1 MNNDKINND
10 KTNKERSNIDLA
22 NIIKINNNT
31 NNNDNRFIT
40 KPDLSSLPT
49 GKIKYGLTNDYMFR
63 AVFQEN
69 KKALEGLL
77 YALLALPEGS
87 IAAIDIENPIE
98 LGKVIN
104 DKTCI
109 LDLKIML
116 NDKQLLNIE
125 MQVTDYGNWPERSLT
140 YLCRAFDHLKG
151 GEDYS
156 MVRPTMH
163 IGIIDFDLP
172 ELSPEFYA
180 EYMLLNVKNH
190 EVYSDKF
197 RLRVLNLNQINHVP
211 EGYKNSLYHWAKLF
225 KATTWE
231 EIKMLAEKNDYM
243 GETIVTMHQM
253 TEDEKI
259 AAECAARERYERDTL
274 SIYRKGLREG
284 RAETEAIIAKKDKT
298 LAEQRDTI
306 AEKDKSLA
314 EKDKSLAKQRDTIA
328 ELTRQLEELKSQIK

>member
-1 MNNDKINND
+1 MNIDKLIDNKLNTDMLNTDMLNNGMSNID
-10 KTNKERSNIDLA
+10 KTN
-22 NIIKINNNT
+22 NNSLSS
-31 NNNDNRFIT
+31 

-77 YALLALPEGS
+77 YALLSLPEGS

-156 MVRPTMH
+156 LVRPTMH
-163 IGIIDFDLP
+163 IGIIDFDLTG
-172 ELSPEFYA
+172 LTPEFYA
-180 EYMLLNVKNH
+180 EYMLLNTKNH

-211 EGYKNSLYHWAKLF
+211 KEYKNSLYHWAKLF

-243 GETIVTMHQM
+243 GETIVTLHQM

-284 RAETEAIIAKKDKT
+284 RAESEAIIAEKDKS
-298 LAEQRDTI
+298 LANQRDTI

-314 EKDKSLAKQRDTIA
+314 EKDNKIA
-328 ELTRQLEELKSQIK
+328 ELTRQLEELKSHK

>member
-1 MNNDKINND
+1 MNDNKINTNKMINNKFNTDMLNSDKLHIDMSNTYKINSD
-10 KTNKERSNIDLA
+10 KTN
-22 NIIKINNNT
+22 NNSLSH
-31 NNNDNRFIT
+31 

-77 YALLALPEGS
+77 YALLSLPEGS

-156 MVRPTMH
+156 LVRPTMH
-163 IGIIDFDLP
+163 IGIIDFDLTG
-172 ELSPEFYA
+172 LTPEFYA
-180 EYMLLNVKNH
+180 EYMLLNTKNH

-211 EGYKNSLYHWAKLF
+211 KEYKKSLYHWAKLF

-243 GETIVTMHQM
+243 GETIVTLHQM

-284 RAETEAIIAKKDKT
+284 RAESEAIIA
-298 LAEQRDTI
+298 
-306 AEKDKSLA
+306 EKDN
-314 EKDKSLAKQRDTIA
+314 TIA